1 MASTLT
7 GTSTDAQVWDAYDDA
22 ASYEEDSDR
31 GKALAFLTAC
41 RILSRRLPLSASRS
55 GQSISRE
62 SLQEEARRAQ
72 VWLAANPGTTGAGST
87 RYRYADLSDYRS

>member
-7 GTSTDAQVWDAYDDA
+7 GTSTDAQVWDAYDNS
-22 ASYEEDSDR
+22 ASFEEDSDR
-31 GKALAFLTAC
+31 SKALAFVTAC
-41 RILSRRLPLSASRS
+41 RILARRLPISASRG

-62 SLQEEARRAQ
+62 SLQEEARRATQ
-72 VWLAANPGTTGAGST
+72 WLAANPGTSGAGST